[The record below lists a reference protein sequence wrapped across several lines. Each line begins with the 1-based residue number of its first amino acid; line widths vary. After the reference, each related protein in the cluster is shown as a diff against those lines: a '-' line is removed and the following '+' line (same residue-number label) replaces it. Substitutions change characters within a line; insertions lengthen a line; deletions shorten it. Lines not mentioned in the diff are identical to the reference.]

1 MTPKEDKKKKS
12 AKERN
17 GDSHSLLF
25 LQAIKKNKRPF
36 APFSIVS
43 LKVRRFP
50 SSRTLTLSQNDWSF
64 SKQAIR

>member
-1 MTPKEDKKKKS
+1 MTPKEDKKKS
-12 AKERN
+12 EKERT

-50 SSRTLTLSQNDWSF
+50 SFRTLTLSQNDWSF